1 MMEVITRGS
10 FLITKFKEK
19 GLTIGSKIKHIQANG
34 RITRCM
40 EKEKLYGKMAQFIR
54 ENIKTTKSTVQEFS
68 FGLMVENT

>member
-19 GLTIGSKIKHIQANG
+19 ELTIGSKIKHIQGNG

-40 EKEKLYGKMAQFIR
+40 EKVK
-54 ENIKTTKSTVQEFS
+54 
-68 FGLMVENT
+68 